1 MQAAVPDKLYFRI
14 GEVSEIVGVKEHVL
28 RYWESEF
35 ELQPQRSSAGQRLY
49 QQADIARFL
58 RLRKLLHDQGFTI
71 AGARKAI
78 LADAAAGKKAK
89 IGVEARALSEAL
101 DRIRRLRASLAAL
114 GQDFGD
120 APPSAVDGSGARG

>member
-1 MQAAVPDKLYFRI
+1 VEAAVPDKLYFRI

-35 ELQPQRSSAGQRLY
+35 ELQPRRSTAGQRLY
-49 QQADIARFL
+49 QQEDIARFL

-78 LADAAAGKKAK
+78 RADAASGKKK
-89 IGVEARALSEAL
+89 TVGVEARALAEAL
-101 DRIRRLRASLAAL
+101 DRVRRLRASLAAL
-114 GQDFGD
+114 GRDFGED
-120 APPSAVDGSGARG
+120 STLDR